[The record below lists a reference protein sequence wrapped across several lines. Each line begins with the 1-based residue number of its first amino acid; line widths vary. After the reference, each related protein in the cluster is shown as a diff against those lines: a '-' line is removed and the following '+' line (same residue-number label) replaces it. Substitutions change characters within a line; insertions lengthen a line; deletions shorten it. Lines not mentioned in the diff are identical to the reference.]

1 MFGLDFPEVIIIFG
15 LALIVLGPK
24 KLPGAAA
31 QIGRWVGRARAMA
44 RQFREQLEQ
53 EVHNVE
59 SSLDTRQP
67 PAGAR
72 PATPPEPDP
81 PAPAFTPGQPL
92 PDTSVGS
99 GFEPPAAPGEAGASS
114 PLWTDPGLDD
124 APATPA
130 TTAPAAAPPVT
141 APPAAASP
149 VTAPPAAPSP
159 GVAEPGPAPH
169 PTRPGHEPAE
179 SGGIAPEQA
188 RDADAGGHR

>member
-1 MFGLDFPEVIIIFG
+1 MFGIDFPEVIIIFG

-92 PDTSVGS
+92 PDASVGS
-99 GFEPPAAPGEAGASS
+99 AFEPPAAPGAAGASS

-124 APATPA
+124 APATA
-130 TTAPAAAPPVT
+130 APAAAPLAAAPPVA
-141 APPAAASP
+141 APPAAS
-149 VTAPPAAPSP
+149 
-159 GVAEPGPAPH
+159 PGPAQPAPTSD
-169 PTRPGHEPAE
+169 PTRPGHGPAE
-179 SGGIAPEQA
+179 SGVIAPEQA
-188 RDADAGGHR
+188 RDADSGAHR